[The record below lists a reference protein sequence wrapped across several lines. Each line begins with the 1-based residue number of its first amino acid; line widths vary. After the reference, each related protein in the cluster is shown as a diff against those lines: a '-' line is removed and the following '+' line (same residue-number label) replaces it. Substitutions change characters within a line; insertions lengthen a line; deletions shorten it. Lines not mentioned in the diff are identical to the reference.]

1 MEDLENA
8 SYGENNPLVQMV
20 MENEINDKAID
31 LKATRTTIKIDNK
44 KFFDKKPTKIL
55 GWSLAVSDIIDNDVG
70 LVAISCITDE
80 DMSQKETIEEGSRQK
95 AYLKLSSINIRE
107 IHYSLLNVPYQI
119 LTQCILFLILVL
131 PEYFYI
137 SKILKDDSKQYQLS
151 QTSSEGLIKLFKF
164 SFMNNNYDN
173 GTSIFHLGGIVTFLK
188 NSENTSKYNAIL
200 VCTNCVKIKKF
211 KIKLNENISII
222 KKRSYLLP
230 ENLFKKLESV
240 KDAKINWKNLLKSR
254 NQEFLMINTNDD
266 QKTKSIEIYNINTLQ
281 LVISKRFNNIC
292 EIKLIEFIEN
302 DEKLF
307 IIEQG
312 NGDDVKFHIWF
323 ISGCLND
330 YFPIPKSDIPS
341 SDNISISLKYDEY
354 YYTLTKGNGKVAFLN
369 GRDNENQFNII
380 SKVYIEMATFEENDN
395 VTDKHEHLYYS
406 HDIEPWNDKIE
417 YICELFGVTSS
428 HEKDAG
434 MLHRPQKEYG
444 SYPYYV
450 DLKLYDDF
458 KLTNEDLKSTNDL
471 EFALKF
477 CKDRDGVIL
486 AYLLEYYSENSMTH
500 IGWMV
505 NVTKVLPELSL
516 SNHEYY
522 ANYMDLLL
530 YKPCFGEMKYN
541 FPIKRF
547 RELSVRYDTLKV
559 YMPLTKL
566 ISPKEIFEY
575 KRIRRAYFPFNKN
588 LNEEDL
594 SPFLQIE
601 KNENEFF
608 NIPSME
614 AAINSRWRQTL
625 RYWVGPLSTYIILLI
640 VFSTLSQIFL
650 SNDGLLP
657 RNEYG
662 FGIYVIYHNG
672 AQLLIMQ
679 MASYKSKYFTIFN
692 MLDLIS
698 IILVIIDFTLILLAR
713 LFGLSIGIS
722 NEIMIILTT
731 VTILILWI
739 KLRCSF
745 TSFNEYDCCT
755 NEISNLN
762 VVDTFNKA
770 KEDGNRGLL
779 MYRVELIGDFERF
792 DDSFYKPLYTSYICF
807 HQNPELMK
815 KWMKKSQELRETKL
829 YSWFNESVNKE
840 TITFNNEDIES
851 WYEALILS
859 NENQDFYSF

>member
-119 LTQCILFLILVL
+119 LTQCIFLFFIASNIIVPLSYISFIGILFLILVL

-417 YICELFGVTSS
+417 YIC
-428 HEKDAG
+428 DAG

-662 FGIYVIYHNG
+662 F
-672 AQLLIMQ
+672 
-679 MASYKSKYFTIFN
+679 
-692 MLDLIS
+692 
-698 IILVIIDFTLILLAR
+698 
-713 LFGLSIGIS
+713 
-722 NEIMIILTT
+722 
-731 VTILILWI
+731 
-739 KLRCSF
+739 
-745 TSFNEYDCCT
+745 
-755 NEISNLN
+755 
-762 VVDTFNKA
+762 A